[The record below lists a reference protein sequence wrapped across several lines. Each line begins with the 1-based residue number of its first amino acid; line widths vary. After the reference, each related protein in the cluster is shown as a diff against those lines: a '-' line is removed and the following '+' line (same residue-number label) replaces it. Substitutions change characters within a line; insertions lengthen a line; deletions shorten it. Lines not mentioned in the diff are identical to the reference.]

1 MTRGN
6 RRLSVA
12 TVLAV
17 LPATA
22 ILALAMMVAAGA
34 ISASSGESGHH
45 GANAIVGSWD
55 ATVDRGPAF
64 PSLRTFHTF
73 TRDGSMVETG
83 SDTMF
88 RSPAIGSW
96 EYVGNRTFATTMLMH
111 RFSPTGEYLGTGKL
125 NANRRL
131 SEDGQTYTAVAVL
144 ELRDPS
150 GNLIVGG
157 LRSTA
162 IGKRIQVERIPDE
175 P

>member
-1 MTRGN
+1 MIGKK
-6 RRLSVA
+6 SMFGA
-12 TVLAV
+12 IAV
-17 LPATA
+17 L
-22 ILALAMMVAAGA
+22 LALATMVASGA
-34 ISASSGESGHH
+34 VSASSGESGDH
-45 GANAIVGSWD
+45 GANAIVGSWE
-55 ATVDRGPAF
+55 ATVNRGPAF

-83 SDTMF
+83 SDSMF

-96 EYVGNRTFATTMLMH
+96 EYVGNRTFATTMVMH
-111 RFSPTGEYLGTGKL
+111 RFSPTGEYLGTSKL

-131 SEDGQTYTAVAVL
+131 SEDGQTYTAVSVL
-144 ELRDPS
+144 EQRDPS

-162 IGKRIQVERIPDE
+162 AGKRMEVERIPDQ

>member
-1 MTRGN
+1 MIGKK
-6 RRLSVA
+6 SI
-12 TVLAV
+12 VLAV
-17 LPATA
+17 AV
-22 ILALAMMVAAGA
+22 LALAMMVAAGTVY
-34 ISASSGESGHH
+34 ASSGESGDH

-64 PSLRTFHTF
+64 PPLRTFHTF

-83 SDTMF
+83 SDSMF

-96 EYVGNRTFATTMLMH
+96 KYLGDRTFATTMVFH
-111 RFSPTGEYLGTGKL
+111 RFSPTGAYLGSAKL
-125 NANRRL
+125 NSNRRL
-131 SEDGQTYTAVAVL
+131 SEDGQTYTGVSVL
-144 ELRDPS
+144 EVRDAS

-162 IGKRIQVERIPDE
+162 TGKRIEVERIPDL